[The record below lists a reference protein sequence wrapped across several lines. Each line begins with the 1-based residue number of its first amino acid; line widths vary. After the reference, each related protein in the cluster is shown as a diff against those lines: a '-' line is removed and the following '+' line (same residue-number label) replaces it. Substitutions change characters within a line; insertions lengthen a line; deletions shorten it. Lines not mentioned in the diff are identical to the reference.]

1 MIRTIFILFMM
12 VVTASIV
19 AGSEPDEREAAEAEA
34 EAVTDNSE
42 WAIALHGGAGVI
54 SRDLPEETKQEYFD
68 SLEEALRIGEKILKS
83 GGEAL
88 DAVEQVVIYLE
99 DNPLFNAGKGSVFT
113 YEGKHE
119 LDAAIMDG
127 SSLGA
132 GALTGLTTV
141 RNPITLARH
150 VMENSRHIFFSG
162 QGAERYA
169 DETAVERVENDWFFT
184 ERRYEQWKR
193 AQQQDSS
200 SGMIIDPESE
210 SYTFRYGTVGAAAL
224 DREGNLAAGT
234 STGGMTNKMYGR
246 VGDVPIIGA
255 GTYAN
260 DLAAISATGWG
271 EQIMRNV
278 SAHTIA
284 SYMEFTGSSLDDSI
298 EFLLIER
305 LDPGDAGFIA
315 VDRDGNVSLKMNTEG
330 MFRAGSNAAG
340 FREVAIWD

>member
-1 MIRTIFILFMM
+1 MIHSIFILIMM
-12 VVTASIV
+12 AVTVSLA
-19 AGSEPDEREAAEAEA
+19 AGCEPAEREAAGAE
-34 EAVTDNSE
+34 TDNSE

-54 SRDLPEETKQEYFD
+54 SRDLPEERIQEYFD
-68 SLEEALRIGEKILKS
+68 ALEEALRIGEEILKN

-127 SSLGA
+127 STLAA

-141 RNPITLARH
+141 KNPVTLARH

-193 AQQQDSS
+193 AQQEDNSSRLSTDS
-200 SGMIIDPESE
+200 ESE

-224 DREGNLAAGT
+224 DKEGNLAAGT
-234 STGGMTNKMYGR
+234 STGGMTNKMFGR
-246 VGDVPIIGA
+246 VGDVPIIGS

-260 DLAAISATGWG
+260 DLTAISATGWG

-298 EFLLIER
+298 DFLLNER

-315 VDRDGNVSLKMNTEG
+315 VDRYGNVSMKMNTEG

-340 FREVAIWD
+340 FREIAIWD

>member
-1 MIRTIFILFMM
+1 M
-12 VVTASIV
+12 VVTASIA
-19 AGSEPDEREAAEAEA
+19 AGFEPAESETAEA
-34 EAVTDNSE
+34 EAVTDNS
-42 WAIALHGGAGVI
+42 
-54 SRDLPEETKQEYFD
+54 
-68 SLEEALRIGEKILKS
+68 
-83 GGEAL
+83 
-88 DAVEQVVIYLE
+88 
-99 DNPLFNAGKGSVFT
+99 
-113 YEGKHE
+113 
-119 LDAAIMDG
+119 
-127 SSLGA
+127 
-132 GALTGLTTV
+132 
-141 RNPITLARH
+141 RH
-150 VMENSRHIFFSG
+150 VFFSG

-193 AQQQDSS
+193 AQQEDNSS
-200 SGMIIDPESE
+200 RLITDTECQN
-210 SYTFRYGTVGAAAL
+210 YTFRYGTVGAAAL
-224 DREGNLAAGT
+224 DKEGNLAAGT

-246 VGDVPIIGA
+246 VGDVPIIGS

-260 DLAAISATGWG
+260 NLTAISATGWG

-298 EFLLIER
+298 DFLLNER